1 MMKCKCPI
9 DVMKITTVIRIMRVF
24 VCVNEVNKLTALINS
39 WDNLYNWFDWIKQ
52 RDLEYRQTLRNAP

>member
-1 MMKCKCPI
+1 M
-9 DVMKITTVIRIMRVF
+9 
-24 VCVNEVNKLTALINS
+24 CVDEVNKLTALINS